1 MRVTRLQLNALW
13 ATSFLFIHAIGSL
26 FASYH
31 LMRLLMTAGL
41 PAGVDLSA
49 VLGFCTLLAGSGGAS
64 MGAMV
69 WVAKHFAQARDN
81 GNGNG
86 GGHNDGQA

>member
-1 MRVTRLQLNALW
+1 MKFTKLQLNALW
-13 ATSFLFIHAIGSL
+13 ATSFLFIHAAGSL

-31 LMRLLMTAGL
+31 LMKLLMTAGL
-41 PAGVDLSA
+41 PPGGDLSA

-69 WVAKHFAQARDN
+69 WVAKHFAQAHE
-81 GNGNG
+81 NGNG
-86 GGHNDGQA
+86 GHHDHKD